1 VCGVLTWLP
10 SSCSSSSGTDI
21 LPGGHGA
28 NLMLV
33 KMVDMVEASGMNGME
48 AAETGRLIL
57 NISNDTALA
66 LWAMTHGNAGCSF
79 VFRVSDR
86 RTGMMR

>member
-10 SSCSSSSGTDI
+10 SSCSSSGTDI

-66 LWAMTHGNAGCSF
+66 LWALTHGMRGA
-79 VFRVSDR
+79 VSCFMFQID
-86 RTGMMR
+86 GLG